1 MSFQTHYGVEFAIG
15 WETPE
20 PGVGIDG
27 GAFIESAEIVDRDD
41 FEQGKLDLGLP
52 SDMDD
57 DEVIEAIQE
66 AYEGEILEQDAA
78 DAEEARVEFLLSQRD
93 YD

>member
-20 PGVGIDG
+20 PDVGFDG
-27 GAFIESAEIVDRDD
+27 GAFIESAEIVDRAD
-41 FEQGKLDLGLP
+41 FEQGKMDLGLP

-66 AYEGEILEQDAA
+66 AYEEDMFEQYAA
-78 DAEEARVEFLLSQRD
+78 EVDEARVEFAISQRERD
-93 YD
+93 